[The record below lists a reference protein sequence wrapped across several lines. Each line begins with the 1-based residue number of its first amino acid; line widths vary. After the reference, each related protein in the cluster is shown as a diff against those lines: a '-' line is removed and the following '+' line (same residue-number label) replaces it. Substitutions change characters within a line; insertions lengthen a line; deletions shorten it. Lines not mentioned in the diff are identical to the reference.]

1 MAQTSIIKIGADL
14 SGLEDAFNTM
24 LGELKNLAQA
34 TNDSFKTTNQL
45 FNQTTDAIN
54 AQRKQIDLL
63 TESFKNIGGN
73 ISAGLGGVRNAVTKN
88 TTEVVNAVNN
98 QGKQIDRSIKS
109 QTIVIKRL
117 QQSFTDLSN
126 TVKQSSIA
134 NVKAIKDQTTQITSS
149 LQKMTDT
156 LNKTMQEQ
164 LDVMRKTA
172 QYLGVELQNAGKNGQ
187 SGMDNAAAGARR
199 ANDVLRRTGDIV
211 AILNKGFEYLKWTI
225 TRAFYFGA
233 VLQFQS
239 AIANVA
245 KEGMEYEQEVANL
258 QTVTNGNLKVAV
270 RLYQQINDLADR
282 STFSVA
288 EMVKTSLILNK
299 GGLSPTV
306 ELLEAM
312 GKFAAGTGQSMFTL
326 ATSISNVA
334 ASEESNLRGLL
345 RLGVKATVVGDK
357 LQVSYKGQTEM
368 IGRSAKALSDYL
380 IRLSK
385 TEEFMHV
392 MDVQMNGVTGAQK
405 RLSEAWSA
413 FSRQIF
419 FSGASQ
425 FLVRFFDET
434 REKVYEF
441 IEILQSPKVAAAFGA
456 FGQAAFTAIESV
468 TFAIGILKD
477 GILGIGEVFGLI
489 LQAIPNFDESFNAIQ
504 NGVDDTTNVIN
515 GDMQSISDKGQ
526 EASDALK
533 SNFKNAEDDILSGWT
548 RLFRVLTLG
557 LNTIIATVKTL
568 GESFGYLTA
577 KVSDTLSTGDRFD
590 DFLKRENAI
599 RKAKGEKELDRSMFS
614 SDLLTLTQGYN
625 AKLSSST
632 EMIEK
637 SGLATKEYKKQIN
650 DARLALIKFNEEE
663 ANRQKVI
670 EKGTPSGLSEILRN
684 NFDKVEEADKA
695 FIRNVKDTVKKAKE
709 IKDALNDESNNYTGG
724 ADRFFGDNSDTSKFD
739 RMYQSLLDKQMS
751 FADKR
756 VQIEYEYKKKSDE
769 LEKAI
774 AESKGITDEQAQNA
788 RNMLIANKEKE
799 LTKLMQ
805 DENGK
810 RSAGA
815 RSSAGQQRETW
826 TRYYEGLLSQQEK
839 MLPKVQ
845 QIEMSHNRALAELQK
860 QISQNSNVSHKEILN
875 AKQIID
881 QKYYEDV
888 KNYAREAHNFLVSL
902 DDSGLIRAADNYTK
916 RLEKLNEFHQA
927 GLVAEE
933 LYQSELALIRE
944 KYQDEFNQAKDKAT
958 AEKLKKGK
966 QKALEDFWGG
976 RDNLKAIDAVQEG
989 LKSIGDGF
997 SNLTSNMDK
1006 ASGAYKALFAV
1017 QKAFSVASAMLSCI
1031 NAWANALRDLPW
1043 PENLVAYAQA
1053 VAMTGSLMGQ
1063 ITSVSMHDKGG
1074 NIPAGHYGI
1083 VGEIGPELIR
1093 GPATVTS
1100 RKDTEDL
1107 LSNRGG
1113 ANVVVNL
1120 IEDASRAGRVE
1131 QNETDEETV
1140 IQICV
1145 ANIHRGGEIADAISN
1160 TYGLARQGV

>member
-73 ISAGLGGVRNAVTKN
+73 ISAGLGGVRNAVVKN

-134 NVKAIKDQTTQITSS
+134 NVQAIKNQTTQITSS

-164 LDVMRKTA
+164 LDVMRRTA
-172 QYLGVELQNAGKNGQ
+172 QYLGVELHNAGKNGQ
-187 SGMDNAAAGARR
+187 TGMDNAAAGARR

-211 AILNKGFEYLKWTI
+211 SILNKGFEYLKWTI

-258 QTVTNGNLKVAV
+258 QTVTNGNLKVAT

-326 ATSISNVA
+326 ATSISNVS
-334 ASEESNLRGLL
+334 ASEEANLRGLL

-357 LQVSYKGQTEM
+357 LQVSYKGQSEM

-385 TEEFMHV
+385 TEEFMNV

-425 FLVRFFDET
+425 FLIRFFDET
-434 REKVYEF
+434 REKVYEL
-441 IEILQSPKVAAAFGA
+441 INILQSPKVAAAFGA

-477 GILGIGEVFGLI
+477 GILAIGEVFGLI

-504 NGVDDTTNVIN
+504 NGVDNTTNVIN

-526 EASDALK
+526 EASDSLK
-533 SNFKNAEDDILSGWT
+533 KNFKTAENDILSGWT

-568 GESFGYLTA
+568 GESMGYL
-577 KVSDTLSTGDRFD
+577 
-590 DFLKRENAI
+590 I
-599 RKAKGEKELDRSMFS
+599 AKGERALFDDKDRRFAEF
-614 SDLLTLTQGYN
+614 LK
-625 AKLSSST
+625 AKNKDR
-632 EMIEK
+632 EK
-637 SGLATKEYKKQIN
+637 SGQDRIGSHYFTPTGELTTWT
-650 DARLALIKFNEEE
+650 DAVTSGRIKDVKIKPSDLQLQEAKIARMWRQEFRELEAQRDKLIE
-663 ANRQKVI
+663 QGD
-670 EKGTPSGLSEILRN
+670 KGLGQILRD
-684 NFDKVEEADKA
+684 NFDKVEEADNA
-695 FIRNVKDTVKKAKE
+695 FIRNVKDTVKKSKE
-709 IKDALNDESNNYTGG
+709 IKDALNNESNNYTGG
-724 ADRFFGDNSDTSKFD
+724 ADRFFGTNSDTSKFD

-756 VQIEYEYKKKSDE
+756 AQIEYEYKKKSDE

-826 TRYYEGLLSQQEK
+826 TRYYDGLLSQQQK

-860 QISQNSNVSHKEILN
+860 QISENSNVSHKEILN

-888 KNYAREAHNFLVSL
+888 KNYAREAHNFLASL

-916 RLEKLNEFHQA
+916 RLEKLNEFHEA
-927 GLVAEE
+927 GLIAEE

-976 RDNLKAIDAVQEG
+976 RDNMKAIDAVQEG

-1053 VAMTGSLMGQ
+1053 IAMTGSLMGQ